1 MTDPIADMLTR
12 IRNAATVRQA
22 NVLVPFSRLKERIG
36 QVLAREGWVAEVRAS
51 TLHHR
56 PMLKLTLKYDESGQP
71 IFRTIRRVSTP
82 GRRVYVGR
90 GEIPVVLNNL
100 GLAILSTPKGI
111 LTNGEARQQRVGGE
125 VLCEIF

>member
-22 NVLVPFSRLKERIG
+22 SVLVPFSRLKERLG
-36 QVLAREGWVAEVRAS
+36 HVLAREGWVGDVRS
-51 TLHHR
+51 VTVEHR
-56 PMLKLTLKYDESGQP
+56 PMLKIGLKYDEAGQP
-71 IFRTIRRVSTP
+71 IFRTIRRISTP

-100 GLAILSTPKGI
+100 GLAVLSTPKGI
-111 LTNGEARQQRVGGE
+111 LTNREARQQRVGGE